1 MLNYI
6 WAGLIVFSLVFA
18 IIFDARDLARDTYR
32 NGDPLTLEIAFPR
45 DYDANSRR
53 QNVVVTILPEEY
65 ARHYGLNPD
74 ELESGGSISTE
85 GTFIRSQDGIELR
98 FASNMALPA
107 PIATIRQI
115 TSSEE
120 DGLRGPL
127 SHFAA
132 PDSGVATAT
141 ATIIFP
147 NVRFIKM
154 QAIVQAAFDMAAV
167 AVNLAIGL
175 IGIIA
180 LWMGLLQIAEKSGL
194 LHQIVR
200 FTQPLLKP
208 FFPEIPN
215 DHPAF
220 GMIVLNLTANML
232 GLGNAATPL
241 GLKAME
247 SLQELNPEKDTA
259 TNSMVMLLA
268 MNTASVQLV
277 PPVLLVAVM
286 GLQINQLIFAIII
299 TTSISFTVAVIAAR
313 LLSRFG
319 SYAAT
324 DPMRDASSASASA
337 SPPSRT
343 QR

>member
-6 WAGLIVFSLVFA
+6 WAGLIIVSLLFA
-18 IIFDARDLARDTYR
+18 IVYDARDLARDTYR
-32 NGDPLTLEIAFPR
+32 NGDPLTVQIVFPNE
-45 DYDANSRR
+45 YDASARR
-53 QNVVVTILPEEY
+53 QNVQVTI
-65 ARHYGLNPD
+65 
-74 ELESGGSISTE
+74 SGTQYVQHFDVDLAGFAETDSITTE
-85 GTFIRSQDGIELR
+85 GTFIRSQDGMELR
-98 FASNMALPA
+98 FARGTNLPA
-107 PIATIRQI
+107 PLSTIREV
-115 TSSEE
+115 TSSKE

-127 SHFAA
+127 SSFTIQEDGPARAA
-132 PDSGVATAT
+132 
-141 ATIIFP
+141 IIFP
-147 NVRFIKM
+147 NVRFVKM
-154 QAIVQAAFDMAAV
+154 QAIVQAAFDMAEV

-175 IGIIA
+175 IGIIS
-180 LWMGLLQIAEKSGL
+180 LWMGLLQIAEKSGML
-194 LHQIVR
+194 QKIVR
-200 FTQPLLKP
+200 FTQPLLRP
-208 FFPEIPN
+208 FFPEIPK

-247 SLQELNPEKDTA
+247 SLQELSPEKDTA

-299 TTSISFTVAVIAAR
+299 TTAISFIVAVTAAR

-319 SYAAT
+319 SFAAT
-324 DPMRDASSASASA
+324 DPMREATAPTSDTSTSANSDKS
-337 SPPSRT
+337 
-343 QR
+343 